1 MYVICSWIRSEIR
14 RRMQKNVV
22 KTVVGSGS
30 SRLPGRYLELLSILG
45 TVAVIGFH
53 CQVQEFRA
61 GWIAVVFFFVLAGVR
76 MAPAIDRD
84 ERAFSYGLRRLQRL
98 APEFL
103 CVYLVALC
111 WLVWKP
117 SLGLKL
123 FAATGIVFAHNW
135 TRAYFDFSYQDW
147 LFIPLW
153 FVGALVQLQ
162 VLAMVFRRWLRQ
174 LSAGALFTAA
184 VMVGVASRLSISLVI
199 GGNDG
204 NIPVRLAD
212 TIYWTP
218 FAHIEA
224 LIGGFLL
231 GRGEWRSLGRGMPL
245 IVAFAAILGAAN
257 LYVSGLP
264 PMTLGYPVGLP
275 QNYEFLWGYPVLAV
289 VAMSC
294 VSQTNFLRYWV
305 DRMVLPGSV
314 DQLVVH
320 AAQLTYGAYIFH
332 GVWLVVGQWALE
344 RLRIGWAHGYVL
356 FLITIMGGVFSAWFF
371 EMARDRLTRR
381 ETV

>member
-1 MYVICSWIRSEIR
+1 
-14 RRMQKNVV
+14 MQKSLVKSVV
-22 KTVVGSGS
+22 RPGSVHP
-30 SRLPGRYLELLSILG
+30 PGRYLELLSILG

-53 CQVQEFRA
+53 CELQEFRA

-76 MAPAIDRD
+76 MVSAINRD
-84 ERAFSYGLRRLQRL
+84 ERTFSYGLRRLQRL

-103 CVYLVALC
+103 CVYLVGLC

-123 FAATGIVFAHNW
+123 FAATGMVFAHNW

-153 FVGALVQLQ
+153 FVGALLQLQ
-162 VLAMVFRRWLRQ
+162 LLAMIFRRWLRR
-174 LSAGALFTAA
+174 LSARALFTVA
-184 VMVGVASRLSISLVI
+184 VVVGVASRLSMALFV

-204 NIPVRLAD
+204 NIPVPLAD

-224 LIGGFLL
+224 LVGGFLI
-231 GRGEWRSLGRGMPL
+231 GRGDWRSLGRLMPA
-245 IVAFAAILGAAN
+245 IVAFTAILGVAN
-257 LYVSGLP
+257 IYASDLS

-275 QNYEFLWGYPVLAV
+275 QNYEFLWGYPVLALM
-289 VAMSC
+289 AMSC
-294 VSQTNFLRYWV
+294 VSHTSFLRRWV
-305 DRMVLPGSV
+305 DQIILPRKV

-320 AAQLTYGAYIFH
+320 VAQLTYGVYVFH

-356 FLITIMGGVFSAWFF
+356 FLITIMGGVFSAWCF
-371 EMARDRLTRR
+371 EMVRGRQARR